1 MAGGLIAPVAE
12 ARIIARMQAPIVGS
26 IAIVVFSGT
35 PEGGEL
41 AYHTEE
47 GEAIDFF
54 EESSR
59 EGRKT
64 VGIGGTFLIIF
75 N

>member
-1 MAGGLIAPVAE
+1 MGG
-12 ARIIARMQAPIVGS
+12 

-35 PEGGEL
+35 PEVGPR
-41 AYHTEE
+41 AYKTAEE
-47 GEAIDFF
+47 DEAIEIDGGA
-54 EESSR
+54 SR

-64 VGIGGTFLIIF
+64 VGVGGTFLIIF

>member
-1 MAGGLIAPVAE
+1 MAEVLAGVGEGARVDRIQEPYVGG
-12 ARIIARMQAPIVGS
+12 

>member
-1 MAGGLIAPVAE
+1 MAEVHT
-12 ARIIARMQAPIVGS
+12 ARRQVPAVSVNAS
-26 IAIVVFSGT
+26 ALSGT